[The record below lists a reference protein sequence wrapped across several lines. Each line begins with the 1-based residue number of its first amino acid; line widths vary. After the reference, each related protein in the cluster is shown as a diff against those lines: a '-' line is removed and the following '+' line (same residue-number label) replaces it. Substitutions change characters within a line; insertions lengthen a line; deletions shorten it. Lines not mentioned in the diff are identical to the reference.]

1 MGCLRWTLPTGPLGL
16 RKTWAELSFLAK
28 KTTPRTAPKNFN
40 STTNAQIVTASSKFM
55 IMIEPDLG
63 KKQEQMEVGSHQ
75 NGIPK
80 HVFLRF
86 FSLPTF
92 AQGFVPCPKVQW
104 VFKYEGDAVG
114 AHGARDPSVSPLSP
128 VPPLPAGSA
137 HGGTFPSNDS
147 VAAEAHATQRK
158 PLSERK
164 QVAMATEEKGCVCRF
179 FLRFRK
185 KNIWIDRFKGRCL
198 CFWAL
203 SI

>member
-1 MGCLRWTLPTGPLGL
+1 MTSKNPILGESKNKWKLGPI
-16 RKTWAELSFLAK
+16 RMVSRNMF
-28 KTTPRTAPKNFN
+28 
-40 STTNAQIVTASSKFM
+40 SS
-55 IMIEPDLG
+55 D
-63 KKQEQMEVGSHQ
+63 
-75 NGIPK
+75 
-80 HVFLRF
+80 F

-128 VPPLPAGSA
+128 VPPLPAGSG

-164 QVAMATEEKGCVCRF
+164 QVAMATEEKGCVCVFRF
-179 FLRFRK
+179 LIPFELHFGELRHFGLQLLPDD
-185 KNIWIDRFKGRCL
+185 WL
-198 CFWAL
+198 P
-203 SI
+203 